1 MHLPR
6 LLRHGGAGRPCLA
19 QPPPPAAVA
28 WGQPSW
34 GSAPRPPV
42 SAAEWAPSQPL
53 QLQVFVISGQAMPIL
68 SAAMLKQAAVVA
80 GLELTASL
88 GPSVSALQ
96 FSKDTLPH
104 AEVDICTR
112 DALYT
117 LTAECTADDA
127 TFGPGNTRLLYD
139 TGAAM
144 CVCGPGQLPLLVTH
158 RTPRTLMGAGST
170 RLVSDY
176 SGVLTLRFGPPSAA
190 PPVQQ
195 FNWPRGFRP
204 SKYRPLTHFLG
215 SLFWAPQIDTV
226 AYALAIQD
234 GFDSDSGGEMVP
246 LGGDHPRRAS
256 HHRLIRGAQALH
268 ERYGVT
274 DPAIFK
280 DIHLT
285 AAGVERISSTE
296 RERFLSLPYVVS
308 ANRRTPVHSTRVEQG
323 EFVAG
328 AAASLDLTRSF
339 VCDVDGYVLSAIFMD
354 LRTCLLWESPMRNHS
369 CAEFIRVLAKYV
381 AYVRDFFP
389 RGSPTYLLR
398 LRPGVH
404 RDPAGPSTEHGLP
417 TSICE
422 RPAIPP
428 RLYPLAAAHAGPEP
442 R

>member
-1 MHLPR
+1 
-6 LLRHGGAGRPCLA
+6 
-19 QPPPPAAVA
+19 
-28 WGQPSW
+28 
-34 GSAPRPPV
+34 
-42 SAAEWAPSQPL
+42 
-53 QLQVFVISGQAMPIL
+53 MPIL

-96 FSKDTLPH
+96 FSKDALPH

-226 AYALAIQD
+226 AYAKEIQD
-234 GFDSDSGGEMVP
+234 GFDSDSGGEMIP
-246 LGGDHPRRAS
+246 MGGDHPRRAS

-381 AYVRDFFP
+381 AYVRDFF
-389 RGSPTYLLR
+389 RVDLHL
-398 LRPGVH
+398 VH
-404 RDPAGPSTEHGLP
+404 SDCDPVYTVTSNRDPAGPSTEHGHP
-417 TSICE
+417 TSIRE
-422 RPAIPP
+422 QPAIPS
-428 RLYPLAAAHAGPEP
+428 RLYPLAAAHASPEP